1 MLKIAFQLDS
11 NCTLTKEQ
19 CFYLY
24 GYIKYLRETK
34 LIYEKCFDKLGS
46 DKQCLKPYMKENK
59 NYTDFGMI

>member
-1 MLKIAFQLDS
+1 MKIDDIEKIIDMLKIAFEFNS

-46 DKQCLKPYMKENK
+46 DK
-59 NYTDFGMI
+59 